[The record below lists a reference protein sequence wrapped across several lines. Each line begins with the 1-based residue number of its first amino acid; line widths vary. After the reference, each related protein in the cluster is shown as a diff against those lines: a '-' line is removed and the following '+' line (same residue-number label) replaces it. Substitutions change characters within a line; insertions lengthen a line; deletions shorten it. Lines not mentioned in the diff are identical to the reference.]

1 MKELDVTDGLDSN
14 VWNTLNKAIELNHR
28 ETISTLLG
36 FFRGI
41 CRESLSHRQLK
52 YFKQYIGFAS
62 RIYRQ
67 IAFRVK
73 QDTSYQPLVQNFSLE
88 LSLHLKE
95 IIWFNIGIEGKRATT
110 LGEQVSINQFYYE
123 AFNSFNDLFYLAMR
137 NQDWTTFHEAL
148 KDFNQLAEGA
158 FDVDIKDK
166 FKLTALIKENFNGAN
181 NAEISRLRQQQN
193 VAGQYENFKRN
204 LLSGLKYWCYLLFEN
219 KIIVEEALTKI
230 LANINNY
237 SFEPQNEIE
246 DILFFRSGELKYY
259 LNWENWD
266 YIERPENK
274 KYYPPMPVNWMTTG
288 FFIDRIRNNNAYFNT
303 DQITQE
309 KLKEIPF
316 LYDDIRECSAVIR
329 QDFERWQP
337 ILKVESLAEYNQRVA
352 NLLLSIAQ
360 AKRVTIGIKEQ
371 TIANSTLSV
380 EKIQAFKQLMG
391 GAWKAQTRIRR
402 IFNYFNNKENVT
414 GQDIKLMR
422 VGQNTFLDKAKM
434 VFVDGEY
441 HSPIYGMEQFGGN
454 VGRWE
459 DTLFFEVIQKSD
471 HTTIN
476 GVSVLETLIKSI
488 QSLRNSQANPNV
500 ILIEAQYLYKDE
512 EFLKSERYSQLY
524 DGDLNPENIPFFV
537 LGTFDNIPLFTSL
550 SPLLKNKVVVAE
562 FNTAFTMKYK
572 TDPSWYE
579 SELSVKV
586 DLVTDEQVNDKLIK
600 QPQKWKITDEGT
612 ELSDIEAITLI
623 KTSVV
628 LDLETIINY
637 TVNDVSKLTVGY
649 ITEPKAD

>member
-14 VWNTLNKAIELNHR
+14 VWNTLNTAVELNHK

-36 FFRGI
+36 FLRDI

-67 IAFRVK
+67 IAFQVK

-137 NQDWTTFHEAL
+137 NQDWTMFHEVL

-166 FKLTALIKENFNGAN
+166 FKLTTLNKENFNGAN
-181 NAEISRLRQQQN
+181 DAEISRLQQQQN
-193 VAGQYENFKRN
+193 VASQYEKFKRN

-219 KIIVEEALTKI
+219 KIILEEALTKI
-230 LANINNY
+230 LAKINNY
-237 SFEPQNEIE
+237 PFEPQNEIE

-266 YIERPENK
+266 YTERPENEI
-274 KYYPPMPVNWMTTG
+274 YHPPMPVNWMTTG

-303 DQITQE
+303 DQIAQE

-316 LYDDIRECSAVIR
+316 LYDAIRECSTAIS
-329 QDFERWQP
+329 QDFERWRF
-337 ILKVESLAEYNQRVA
+337 ILKVESLTEYNQRVS

-371 TIANSTLSV
+371 IIANSPLSV
-380 EKIQAFKQLMG
+380 EKIQAFKQTMG
-391 GAWKAQTRIRR
+391 RAWNAQTRIRR
-402 IFNYFNNKENVT
+402 IFNYFNNKEDVT

-441 HSPIYGMEQFGGN
+441 HTPIYGMEQFGGN

-471 HTTIN
+471 HATIN
-476 GVSVLETLIKSI
+476 GVSVLETLTKSI
-488 QSLRNSQANPNV
+488 ESLRNSKTNPNV

-524 DGDLNPENIPFFV
+524 DSNLNLENLPFFV

-550 SPLLKNKVVVAE
+550 SPLLKNKVIVAE

-586 DLVTDEQVNDKLIK
+586 DLVTDEQVNDKLFK
-600 QPQKWKITDEGT
+600 QPQKWKITDEGI
-612 ELSDIEAITLI
+612 ELSDVDAMTLI

-649 ITEPKAD
+649 ITEPIAD